1 MSKPQ
6 EFVPAVFSD
15 MIENDID
22 ETGKIWDNS

>member
-6 EFVPAVFSD
+6 EFFPAAFSV
-15 MIENDID
+15 MCEMDID